1 MSGDIPKSPIR
12 FGIFASKPHK
22 KWVIAALVAVFIASI
37 SDRFFVLVLK
47 NLTDAIAT
55 QPVKIDEV
63 WKWAIAY
70 PLIYVIGQT
79 IWRAS
84 GFTGMRWMMG
94 AQSTA
99 YQTLYEYLSQH
110 SKEYFNNRF
119 AGSLTNKISNA
130 VNGFVN
136 LFQRALWRF
145 LPLFFTLIVYIIF
158 TGVSDWR
165 LGIIIAIWAVVFLG
179 ANAYLVNKLRPYSY
193 EFAES
198 LSTLKGRIVDS
209 LSNISLVHEYAYIGG
224 EHGYIE
230 RFVKKQHKAG
240 LRNWLYFEWVLVMN
254 GILIAL
260 FMFFMIGTAIYL
272 LQQKI
277 ITIGVVV
284 MVVAIVGELSSSFF
298 FIGSEMSRSSQDY
311 GEAQEGLDE
320 ILHKHIVVDDP
331 KAKEL
336 RATKGKISF
345 ESIDFKYD
353 NQNIF
358 ENFSLNIPGGEK
370 AGLVGRS
377 GAGKTTLVSLLLRHF
392 DVQGGAIKI
401 DGQNIHK
408 VTLDTLRR
416 AIAFVPQDTSLFHR
430 SIFDNIR
437 YSKPDATKEEV
448 VDAAKKAQADKFIR
462 RLKRGYGTVVGE
474 RGVKLSGGQRQRI
487 AIARAFLKDSPILV
501 LDEATS
507 SLDSESEKAIQE
519 SLAVLM
525 RGRTVIAIAHRLST
539 LKEMSRIVVIEEGKI
554 VEDGRPED
562 LLKKIKGFFKNLW
575 DHQVSGFILDE

>member
-1 MSGDIPKSPIR
+1 MVSAMIAV
-12 FGIFASKPHK
+12 FLASIADKTS
-22 KWVIAALVAVFIASI
+22 VLILRNLTNAIAASPT
-37 SDRFFVLVLK
+37 
-47 NLTDAIAT
+47 N
-55 QPVKIDEV
+55 IDEV

-70 PLIYVIGQT
+70 PLIFILGQT

-84 GFTGMRWMMG
+84 GFTGMRWMTG
-94 AQSTA
+94 AQFTA
-99 YQTLYEYLSQH
+99 YQSLYEYLSQH

-130 VNGFVN
+130 VNGVRN
-136 LFQRALWRF
+136 LFERTLWRF
-145 LPLFFTLIVYIIF
+145 LPLFFTLIIYIIF

-165 LGIIIAIWAVVFLG
+165 LGIIIAGWAIVFIGL
-179 ANAYLVNKLRPYSY
+179 NAYFVNKLRPYSY

-198 LSTLKGRIVDS
+198 LSTLKGKIVDS
-209 LSNISLVHEYAYIGG
+209 LSNISLVHEYAYISG
-224 EHGYIE
+224 EHDYIKG
-230 RFVKKQHKAG
+230 FVKKQQKAG
-240 LRNWLYFEWVLVMN
+240 LRNWFYFEWVLVMN
-254 GILIAL
+254 GVLIAL
-260 FMFFMIGTAIYL
+260 FMFLMIGTSVYL
-272 LQQKI
+272 FQQKI
-277 ITIGVVV
+277 VTIGVVV
-284 MVVAIVGELSSSFF
+284 MIVAIVGELSSSFF

-320 ILHKHIVVDDP
+320 ILHKHIIVDHP
-331 KAKEL
+331 QAKEL
-336 RATKGKISF
+336 RASKGKISL

-353 NQNIF
+353 NENIF
-358 ENFSLNIPGGEK
+358 ENFSLSIPAGEK
-370 AGLVGRS
+370 IGLVGRS

-430 SIFDNIR
+430 SVFDNIR
-437 YSKPDATKEEV
+437 YSKPNATKEEV
-448 VDAAKKAQADKFIR
+448 IEAAKKAQADKFIR
-462 RLKRGYGTVVGE
+462 RLKKGYETVVGE

-487 AIARAFLKDSPILV
+487 AIARAFLKDSPILI

-519 SLAVLM
+519 SLSVLM
-525 RGRTVIAIAHRLST
+525 EGRTVIAIAHRLST
-539 LKEMSRIVVIEEGKI
+539 LKEMNRIVVIEEGRA
-554 VEDGRPED
+554 VEDGAPEN
-562 LLKKIKGFFKNLW
+562 LLKKTKGFFKTLW